1 MKEKL
6 TGTVTL
12 SQPFINWH
20 DFSPNT
26 SIFATVVGESKTYQ
40 STIQTAMQE
49 LIDELIKESKSI
61 DDNTALV
68 YASICAKINFKYLE
82 KEKQQIIEDFYAGRD
97 DWERKYPDATNYYNQ
112 TYNQN
117 K

>member
-26 SIFATVVGESKTYQ
+26 SIFATVDGKIIDIINIKDSFNRLPQEEKLKIVSVLLDWCAAETSKLT
-40 STIQTAMQE
+40 
-49 LIDELIKESKSI
+49 
-61 DDNTALV
+61 
-68 YASICAKINFKYLE
+68 
-82 KEKQQIIEDFYAGRD
+82 
-97 DWERKYPDATNYYNQ
+97 
-112 TYNQN
+112 NQN